1 MADPKHLEILKQG
14 ADAWNSWINK
24 NVHIRPDLRN
34 ADLRGINLT
43 GCYLAESELYGA
55 DLSEQDLTGLS
66 LYESNLT
73 ETKFNRTILTKADF
87 TGARLYRADLIEAIL
102 EGANL
107 QATDFRDANLRRA
120 NLRETYLGGAIFTG
134 ANLYDADLNG
144 AKLNGTTF
152 GDNDL
157 SVVHSLDKVT
167 HGGASIIGISTIY
180 NSQGKIPVVF
190 LRGCGVPEEF
200 ITYMHSLVREPIQF
214 YSCFIS
220 YSSKDQDFVNRLY
233 SDLQN
238 FGIRCWFAPSDLK
251 IGDSF
256 RDRIDE
262 SIKLHDKL
270 LLILSKDSINS
281 SWVEKEA
288 EIAIEREQLQHRT
301 VLFPIR
307 LDNTVMDFNNDWLT
321 LIRNTRQIG
330 DFTDWQDEKNYQK
343 ALSKLVRDLTLNIAA
358 ESKNPGRAK

>member
-24 NVHIRPDLRN
+24 NVHIRPDFRN

-55 DLSEQDLTGLS
+55 DLSEQDLTGVS

-87 TGARLYRADLIEAIL
+87 TGSRLYRADLIQAVL

-107 QATDFRDANLRRA
+107 QAADFRDANLRRA
-120 NLRETYLGGAIFTG
+120 DLRKTYLGGAIFTG
-134 ANLYDADLNG
+134 ANLYEADLSG
-144 AKLNGTTF
+144 ATLNGTTF

-157 SVVHSLDKVT
+157 SVVHGLDKVT

-180 NSQGKIPVVF
+180 SSQGKIPESF

-200 ITYMHSLVREPIQF
+200 ITFMHSLIGASIQF

-220 YSSKDQDFVNRLY
+220 YSSKDQSFAERLY
-233 SDLQN
+233 SDLQEL
-238 FGIRCWFAPSDLK
+238 GIRCWFAPADLK
-251 IGDSF
+251 VGERF
-256 RDRIDE
+256 QERIDE

-270 LLILSKDSINS
+270 LLILSKHSITS
-281 SWVEKEA
+281 SWVKKETEVAITREKEQ
-288 EIAIEREQLQHRT
+288 RRT

-307 LDNTVMDFNNDWLT
+307 LDNEVMEFKKDWLM

-330 DFTDWQDEKNYQK
+330 DFTGWKDEENYQK
-343 ALSKLVRDLTLNIAA
+343 ALSRLVRDLTLSIAA
-358 ESKNPGRAK
+358 ESKYLERAE